1 MAEVMDPDHYK
12 EIDLHVQWRCGGVC
26 MEPSGMSIGIVTPV
40 ERAEVQ
46 TSQDEGLS
54 LITR

>member
-1 MAEVMDPDHYK
+1 LAEVMDPDHYK